1 MSIVIKNPQPIPP
14 PLWNKLTFLRGIC
27 AFYVMISHAW
37 YQVWPAA
44 EPPLGYRKTPEGIIL
59 AVTGWLYNGHFA
71 VVVFIVIS
79 GYSLGAATMSRKGT
93 FRFFSFMKRRIRRIV
108 PPYYWAMGFSL
119 MFALIFSSHTGSQW
133 DISIPVTLFSVIVH
147 IVMLQDIFEPTS
159 INYTHWSIA
168 VEFQLYM
175 LFPIFLYILL
185 RYNRFFVTLFFS
197 SVIIGIFIILDFNG
211 VKDYTSYI
219 GLILYF
225 FFGVVSAVYV
235 AHRGYSKLSFKVKT
249 IFIFSTI
256 AISCILFVGI
266 IFNDFDKI
274 DRNLFIF
281 DFGVS
286 AVACF
291 LIILL
296 ACNST
301 KIVSANNLIFQT
313 SYNIFLKI
321 GHYSYS
327 LYLVHA
333 PILAVTW
340 LFFNQYGYSELA
352 MFIVTLIVG
361 GMLSIILSYLFYL
374 KFEYPYVG
382 PRKIQKNSPR

>member
-1 MSIVIKNPQPIPP
+1 GDV
-14 PLWNKLTFLRGIC
+14 
-27 AFYVMISHAW
+27 Y
-37 YQVWPAA
+37 
-44 EPPLGYRKTPEGIIL
+44 
-59 AVTGWLYNGHFA
+59 
-71 VVVFIVIS
+71 
-79 GYSLGAATMSRKGT
+79 
-93 FRFFSFMKRRIRRIV
+93 KR
-108 PPYYWAMGFSL
+108 
-119 MFALIFSSHTGSQW
+119 Q
-133 DISIPVTLFSVIVH
+133 
-147 IVMLQDIFEPTS
+147 
-159 INYTHWSIA
+159 
-168 VEFQLYM
+168 
-175 LFPIFLYILL
+175 
-185 RYNRFFVTLFFS
+185 
-197 SVIIGIFIILDFNG
+197 
-211 VKDYTSYI
+211 
-219 GLILYF
+219 
-225 FFGVVSAVYV
+225 
-235 AHRGYSKLSFKVKT
+235 SKLSFKVKT